1 MVSALAERLIT
12 WYDQHRRFLPWRED
26 PTPYHVWVSEIMLQQ
41 TRVEAVKGY
50 YTRFLTSLPDVYAL
64 AEADEGFLLKLWQGL
79 GYYSRAR
86 NLQKAAKQLVQEQQ
100 GQLPDT
106 TEELQRLPG
115 IGAYTAGAIAS
126 IAFGKPVIAPDG
138 NAYRIFSRLQQE
150 EGFLEDRET
159 KKRLEKAMQ
168 SAIDHKRPGAF
179 NQALMDLGSLICL
192 AKGEPLCAQCP
203 LQEFCAV
210 AGKEIATQYPKRR
223 PKKPRRKEKKTV
235 LLIQQGDRLLLWQQP
250 KEGLL
255 AGMWL
260 FPMLDGHLAP
270 EEILM
275 RMSEQGI
282 ARECIQQV
290 EALDPAIHIFSHLE
304 WHMIGY
310 LVILTE
316 SKYPILATAGNDKQ
330 QDTLLTQ
337 VEAVQEEMETVPE
350 GRKMVWANPD
360 EIARHYA
367 IPAAH
372 RPFFVER

>member
-1 MVSALAERLIT
+1 MVSALAERLVT

-159 KKRLEKAMQ
+159 KKRLEEAMQ
-168 SAIDHKRPGAF
+168 SVIDHKRPGAF

-192 AKGEPLCAQCP
+192 AKGDPLCAQCP
-203 LQEFCAV
+203 LHEFCAV

-250 KEGLL
+250 KNGLL

-260 FPMLDGHLAP
+260 FPMLNGHLSP

-282 ARECIQQV
+282 ARECIQQI
-290 EALDPAIHIFSHLE
+290 EGLDPAIHIFSHLE

-316 SKYPILATAGNDKQ
+316 SKYPILVTLGNDKQ
-330 QDTLLTQ
+330 QDSLLTQ
-337 VEAVQEEMETVPE
+337 AEAVQEEMETVPE
-350 GRKMVWANPD
+350 GKKMVWANPE

-367 IPAAH
+367 IPTAH

>member
-1 MVSALAERLIT
+1 MVSALAERLVT

-50 YTRFLTSLPDVYAL
+50 YTRFLTFLPDVYAL

-159 KKRLEKAMQ
+159 KKRLEEAMQ
-168 SAIDHKRPGAF
+168 SVIDHKRPGAF

-192 AKGEPLCAQCP
+192 AKGDPLCAQCP
-203 LQEFCAV
+203 LHEFCAV

-250 KEGLL
+250 KNDLL

-260 FPMLDGHLAP
+260 FPMLNGHLSP

-282 ARECIQQV
+282 ARECIQQI
-290 EALDPAIHIFSHLE
+290 EGLDPAIHIFSHLE

-316 SKYPILATAGNDKQ
+316 SKYPILVTLGNDKQ
-330 QDTLLTQ
+330 QDSLLTQ
-337 VEAVQEEMETVPE
+337 AEAVQEEMETVPE
-350 GRKMVWANPD
+350 GKKMVWANPE

-367 IPAAH
+367 IPTAH

>member
-1 MVSALAERLIT
+1 MVSALAERLVT

-159 KKRLEKAMQ
+159 KKRLEEAMQ
-168 SAIDHKRPGAF
+168 SVIDHKRPGAF

-192 AKGEPLCAQCP
+192 AKGDPLCAQCP
-203 LQEFCAV
+203 LHEFCAV

-250 KEGLL
+250 KNGLL

-260 FPMLDGHLAP
+260 FPMLNGHLSP

-282 ARECIQQV
+282 ARECIQQI
-290 EALDPAIHIFSHLE
+290 EGLDPAIHIFSHLE

-316 SKYPILATAGNDKQ
+316 SKYPILATLGNDKQ
-330 QDTLLTQ
+330 QDSLLTQ
-337 VEAVQEEMETVPE
+337 AEVVQEEMKTVPE
-350 GRKMVWANPD
+350 GRKMVWANPE
-360 EIARHYA
+360 EIARYYA

>member
-86 NLQKAAKQLVQEQQ
+86 NLQKAAKQLVKERQ

-150 EGFLEDRET
+150 EGFLEDHET
-159 KKRLEKAMQ
+159 KKRLEEAMQ
-168 SAIDHKRPGAF
+168 SAIDHKRPGVF

-210 AGKEIATQYPKRR
+210 AGKEVATQYPKRR

-235 LLIQQGDRLLLWQQP
+235 LLIQQGDRLLLRQQP
-250 KEGLL
+250 KNGLL

-260 FPMLDGHLAP
+260 FPMLDGHLSP

-275 RMSEQGI
+275 HMSVQGF
-282 ARECIQQV
+282 ARERIQQI
-290 EALDPAIHIFSHLE
+290 EGLDPAIHIFSHLE

-316 SKYPILATAGNDKQ
+316 LKYPILATLGKDKQ

-350 GRKMVWANPD
+350 GRKMVWANPE